1 MTAAFVVLCCTVV
14 ADISLSFVRQGAQA
28 ARERNKNNIFL
39 SSLLTKRDICIEKN
53 RRKRGG
59 GERENTHSQK
69 KEDTE
74 ISFPIEKSEKI
85 LKVLHFLFSLGAPP
99 LLGGGGIELGIKVC
113 LLPLPL
119 PLPPPSNWISKWA
132 VMREKFRRKKE
143 EERKESVWRQQKQ
156 HFQTPPSKQRRS
168 CLIFW

>member
-1 MTAAFVVLCCTVV
+1 MSVGGNAKEMTAAFVVLCCTVV

-28 ARERNKNNIFL
+28 ARERNKNIFL

-59 GERENTHSQK
+59 GRGRENTHSQK
-69 KEDTE
+69 KKDTE
-74 ISFPIEKSEKI
+74 ISFPIEKSEKF
-85 LKVLHFLFSLGAPP
+85 LKVLHFLFSLGALP

-119 PLPPPSNWISKWA
+119 PSPPSN
-132 VMREKFRRKKE
+132 
-143 EERKESVWRQQKQ
+143 
-156 HFQTPPSKQRRS
+156 
-168 CLIFW
+168 